1 MALPKLNTP
10 TFELELPSTKEKIKY
25 RPFLVKEQKVLMM
38 AQETGDNKDTLL
50 SVCEIIKSCT
60 FGKIDKPEE
69 LTSFDLEYVFLQIRG
84 KSVGSTM
91 KIKVLCPDDGKTYV
105 PIEIELDDIKMKTD
119 TITDGDIKLID
130 DVGLTMRYPRI
141 KDMIGMNEDDGAV
154 KISMDIIQKTVKNI
168 YDKDEV
174 YEEFTD
180 KELNDFIEQLNS
192 EQFEKIQEFYDTAP
206 KLSHKVKV
214 TNPKT
219 NVESEVVIEGL
230 QSFLE

>member
-10 TFELELPSTKEKIKY
+10 TFELELPSSKEKIKY

-38 AQETGDNKDTLL
+38 AQETGENKDMLL
-50 SVCEIIKSCT
+50 SVCDIIKSCT
-60 FGKIDKPEE
+60 FEKIDKPEE

-84 KSVGSTM
+84 KSVGNTM
-91 KIKVLCPDDGKTYV
+91 KIKLLCPDDKVTYV
-105 PIEIELDDIKMKTD
+105 PVDIELEDIKMKTD
-119 TITDGDIKLID
+119 SISDGNIKLTD
-130 DVGLTMRYPRI
+130 DIGITMRYPRI
-141 KDMIGMNEDDGAV
+141 KDMMEMNESDGAV

-192 EQFEKIQEFYDTAP
+192 TQFEKIQEFYDTAP

>member
-10 TFELELPSTKEKIKY
+10 TYELELPSTKEKIKY

-38 AQETGDNKDTLL
+38 AQETGETKDTLL

-69 LTSFDLEYVFLQIRG
+69 MTSFDLEYVFLQIRG
-84 KSVGSTM
+84 KSVGETM
-91 KIKVLCPDDGKTYV
+91 KINVLCPDDKKTYA
-105 PIEIELDDIKMKTD
+105 PIEIKLDDIKMKTD
-119 TITDGDIKLID
+119 TITDGNIELID
-130 DVGLTMRYPRI
+130 GIGMTMRYPRI
-141 KDMIGMNEDDGAV
+141 KDMMEMKENDGAV
-154 KISMDIIQKTVKNI
+154 KISMDIISKTVKNI
-168 YDKDEV
+168 YDKEEV
-174 YEEFTD
+174 YEEFT
-180 KELNDFIEQLNS
+180 KEELDNFIEQLNT

-206 KLSHKVKV
+206 KLSHTVMV

-219 NVESEVVIEGL
+219 NVESEAVIEGL

>member
-38 AQETGDNKDTLL
+38 AQETGNTKDMLL

-60 FGKIDKPEE
+60 FGKIEKPEE
-69 LTSFDLEYVFLQIRG
+69 MTSFDLEYVFLQIRG
-84 KSVGSTM
+84 KSVGEKM
-91 KIKVLCPDDGKTYV
+91 KINILCPDDKKTYV
-105 PIEIELDDIKMKTD
+105 PTDILLDDIKMKTD

-130 DVGLTMRYPRI
+130 GVGITMRYPRI
-141 KDMIGMNEDDGAV
+141 KDMMEMNEEDGAV
-154 KISMDIIQKTVKNI
+154 KISMDIIQRTVKNI
-168 YDKDEV
+168 YDKEEV
-174 YEEFTD
+174 YEEFSK
-180 KELNDFIEQLNS
+180 KELDDFIEQLNT

-206 KLSHKVKV
+206 KLSHTVMV
-214 TNPKT
+214 TNPNT
-219 NVESEVVIEGL
+219 GVENEVVIEGL